1 MSHKQN
7 SEFRIQDSEVQHS
20 SASSSFGHWILDI
33 GYWILNFSP
42 RLRGFRPSA
51 SVLLFFLL
59 ALPASA
65 QLGPYPVATRQA
77 TFHAELIKRDKDTVW
92 IRRQASDGR
101 YMPQVGIAVGDILG
115 VRMPRPGLFD
125 AIDRLHAAPNA
136 TDAQFLS
143 AHRALDRFILQSR
156 PFRGIPGI
164 LADEALLLKGRLH
177 IRKEEW
183 RDAIRQFENILL
195 YGKPSTLTTNAQIL
209 AGIAYM
215 KVDEPQFAA
224 EYLVDMPLPEDDEA
238 LLSAQLFALG
248 DAYLALGNID
258 NALMSYLKLVVFYP
272 YVQNNEPRA
281 LAAALGCYAKL
292 QEWEPLYRTIQE
304 IKTTYPGSPA
314 EKLADDMINEHRDEL
329 AKAGQFFDGDPV
341 VAPDAAP
348 ATPQPKPEP

>member
-1 MSHKQN
+1 MEKFPPFFPHHGKRSAHFSTPWKTRISSWLLN
-7 SEFRIQDSEVQHS
+7 SAFC
-20 SASSSFGHWILDI
+20 
-33 GYWILNFSP
+33 
-42 RLRGFRPSA
+42 
-51 SVLLFFLL
+51 LL
-59 ALPASA
+59 AASGPQALA
-65 QLGPYPVATRQA
+65 QLGPYPVKTPQA
-77 TFHAELIKRDKDTVW
+77 IFNAELIKRDKNTVW

-101 YMPQVGIAVGDILG
+101 YMPQVGIAVSDILA

-125 AIDRLHAAPNA
+125 AVDRLHAAPNA
-136 TDAQFLS
+136 TDAQFQS

-156 PFRGIPGI
+156 PFRDIPGI

-195 YGKPSTLTTNAQIL
+195 YGQPSTLTTNAQIL

-215 KVDEPQFAA
+215 KVGETQFAA
-224 EYLVDMPLPEDDEA
+224 EYLVDMPLPEEDEA

-272 YVQNNEPRA
+272 FVQDNEPRA
-281 LAAALGCYAKL
+281 LAATLDCYARL

-304 IKTTYPGSPA
+304 IKKTYPGTPA
-314 EKLADDMINEHRDEL
+314 EKVADDMIEEYREEL

-341 VAPDAAP
+341 VAPGDKP
-348 ATPQPKPEP
+348 GQPQTEPEP